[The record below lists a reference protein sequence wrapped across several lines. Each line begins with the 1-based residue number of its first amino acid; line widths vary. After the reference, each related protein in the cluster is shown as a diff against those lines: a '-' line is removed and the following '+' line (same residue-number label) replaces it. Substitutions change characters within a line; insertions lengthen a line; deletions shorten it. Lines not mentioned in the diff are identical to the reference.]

1 MEFLRLRLSS
11 TYPALEIK
19 SVDGFQ
25 GREKE
30 AVVISLV
37 RSNKKGNVIQSKL
50 VPFFR
55 FHSQFFFVAFSII
68 KHTGPCCIILSVM
81 KNETGKH
88 LKMSVHPNFEIL
100 FHRIEK

>member
-1 MEFLRLRLSS
+1 M
-11 TYPALEIK
+11 YPALEIK

-37 RSNKKGNVIQSKL
+37 RSNKKGSVIQSKL
-50 VPFFR
+50 VTFFG
-55 FHSQFFFVAFSII
+55 FTASFFVAVFTI
-68 KHTGPCCIILSVM
+68 KHAGPCCIILSFM

-88 LKMSVHPNFEIL
+88 LKMSVHTNFEIL